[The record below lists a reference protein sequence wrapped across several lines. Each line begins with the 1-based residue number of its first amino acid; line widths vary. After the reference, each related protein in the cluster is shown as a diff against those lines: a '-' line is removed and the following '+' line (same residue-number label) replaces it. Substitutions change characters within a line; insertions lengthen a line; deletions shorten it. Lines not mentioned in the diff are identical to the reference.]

1 MEGKKSIL
9 LFYYL
14 FILFRNKLLSCAY
27 RDRVTGTGGTQVT
40 LRNEHILPFYTAPLD
55 KFFLSI
61 NIVQK
66 FQYS

>member
-27 RDRVTGTGGTQVT
+27 RDRVTGSTQVT

-61 NIVQK
+61 NIVQN